1 MVAGVMAPTGPGAST
16 AAARGTPAS
25 GAAAASD
32 GLRTTAAPASN
43 AVPAMNLRLEVRPI
57 PVSLPSPLDN
67 DPPHSNRLSEQ
78 PHAELDGCNLL
89 VDGCVRRQIETQ
101 VQRQRSNRRPVAQA
115 HPRDRSKDEGTVE
128 ARIRPEISRFEEH
141 PEIEPKNGRKAKLGL

>member
-67 DPPHSNRLSEQ
+67 DVPHSNRLSEQ
-78 PHAELDGCNLL
+78 PHAELDGCNL
-89 VDGCVRRQIETQ
+89 
-101 VQRQRSNRRPVAQA
+101 RPVAQA

-128 ARIRPEISRFEEH
+128 ARIRPEISRFGTPRNRTQEW
-141 PEIEPKNGRKAKLGL
+141 PESEARP